1 MTPEKH
7 NLPKRLVKGKTAR
20 SQKAEVPKIGGK
32 GTIETTWKDIH
43 WTPVKLSIVLAV
55 LVIPFLAAIAIAF
68 RAGNSF
74 IGIMLIGL
82 AVFVGL
88 MYLALRYIEENEF

>member
-7 NLPKRLVKGKTAR
+7 KLPKKLVQGKVAK
-20 SQKAEVPKIGGK
+20 SQKVEVPIIGGAGK
-32 GTIETTWKDIH
+32 IETNWKDIH

-68 RAGNSF
+68 RTGNSLV
-74 IGIMLIGL
+74 GVLLIGL
-82 AVFVGL
+82 IVFVGL